1 MSVIIVRVRLLRCAE
16 LKYASMGMAM
26 AIVIV
31 MGGGMNIKV
40 MLGLVLLGLSLSE
53 NACVCGLI
61 LTFAM
66 ECIAIVI

>member
-26 AIVIV
+26 AIV

-66 ECIAIVI
+66 ECIAIII